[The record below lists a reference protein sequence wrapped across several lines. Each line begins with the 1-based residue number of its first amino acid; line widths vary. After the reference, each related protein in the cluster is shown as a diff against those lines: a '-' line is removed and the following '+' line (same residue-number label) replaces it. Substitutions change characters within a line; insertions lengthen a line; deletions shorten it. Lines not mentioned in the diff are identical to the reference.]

1 MSAAK
6 TDNIQK
12 CFDILDEINSESSIC
27 FNTEIFNALVEAGKE
42 LAALKSAVIANT
54 STNTGM
60 AGEISP
66 QICQMIVEDQLNHL
80 VREKLLTRPQCMQVR
95 DMFVA
100 IIAGKLRHA

>member
-1 MSAAK
+1 MTPQEAERVLDHHFDLEYPKFCHASEAWQTLKAA
-6 TDNIQK
+6 
-12 CFDILDEINSESSIC
+12 
-27 FNTEIFNALVEAGKE
+27 V
-42 LAALKSAVIANT
+42 LAQQPN
-54 STNTGM
+54 NTGM
-60 AGEISP
+60 AGEIPP